1 MMHDRARGTGS
12 LRIIPKLLRAAGS
25 AVLVLIATVVAGA
38 DPAADSRLIFDPG
51 ALDRS
56 HWVPDRASSADG
68 AVRPA
73 DGAMARPGERLW
85 TPDTSQLPDLGDRSL
100 VSRGLAQ
107 GLPSIRNQVA

>member
-1 MMHDRARGTGS
+1 MMHDRPRGTGS
-12 LRIIPKLLRAAGS
+12 LRVIRKLLRGAGS
-25 AVLVLIATVVAGA
+25 AVLVLIAVAAAGA

-56 HWVPDRASSADG
+56 HWGPDRASSAG

-73 DGAMARPGERLW
+73 DSAMARPGERLW
-85 TPDTSQLPDLGDRSL
+85 VPDTSQLPDLGDRSL

-107 GLPSIRNQVA
+107 GLSSTR